1 MFNLIKVRV
10 NKGLARGKPGITN
23 KAEPDKLILKI
34 TDTTLVIFS
43 LVNDLL
49 KKL

>member
-10 NKGLARGKPGITN
+10 NKLLARGVTN